1 MSELRTAGSANERR
15 IGEEDLKSQT
25 SEFLRLLADAVHQN
39 NTTDLSRP
47 EWSATKSFLQELSRT
62 RVLQGFESDHTAT
75 FILSLKQPLF
85 SRLRTELAK
94 DPAAMADATWVYRS
108 VTRLSEWPSNSW
120 MTRRSTPCS
129 ISRVPAVWRPS

>member
-1 MSELRTAGSANERR
+1 MTSQRTPLVSALLDRQPELHSEWMSELRTAGSANERR

-75 FILSLKQPLF
+75 FILSLKRPLF
-85 SRLRTELAK
+85 ARLREAAGNNTDQLAHQ
-94 DPAAMADATWVYRS
+94 T
-108 VTRLSEWPSNSW
+108 
-120 MTRRSTPCS
+120 
-129 ISRVPAVWRPS
+129 